1 MKKDKKP
8 YFKKRRLILGNR
20 RTQKGGFFP
29 IAPVCAPLAADLIGK
44 TTGRG
49 KKK

>member
-1 MKKDKKP
+1 MKKDKKA
-8 YFKKRRLILGNR
+8 FFFKRRLILGNR
-20 RTQKGGFFP
+20 RTQKGGLFP
-29 IAPVCAPLAADLIGK
+29 IAAVFAPVAADLIGK